1 MINIKI
7 MKIQGSTRGWKLYF
21 INNSE
26 EGLYLTGNGGA
37 GF

>member
-1 MINIKI
+1 MKI

-26 EGLYLTGNGGA
+26 GLYLTGNGGA